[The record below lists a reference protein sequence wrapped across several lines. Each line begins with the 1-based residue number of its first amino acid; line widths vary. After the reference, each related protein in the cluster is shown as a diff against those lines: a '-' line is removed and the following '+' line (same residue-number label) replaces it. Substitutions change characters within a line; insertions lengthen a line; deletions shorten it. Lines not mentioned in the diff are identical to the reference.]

1 MITNNNNSNINNK
14 TRGRT
19 LARPTLQDLVRGSHM
34 GDLNPY
40 ALNATI
46 TTMVY
51 VLPNATSAT
60 ELAIWLATVGVL
72 PMPTLLTT
80 KGSLG
85 QVRSLLAMNV
95 EPMDISRGIVQ
106 S

>member
-1 MITNNNNSNINNK
+1 MITSNNNNNQ
-14 TRGRT
+14 TRGKI
-19 LARPTLQDLVRGSHM
+19 LAGPTLQDLVRRSHT

-46 TTMVY
+46 TTTVH

-60 ELAIWLATVGVL
+60 KLAIWLVTIGVP

-80 KGSLG
+80 KGALG

-95 EPMDISRGIVQ
+95 EPRDISRGIVQ
-106 S
+106 G